1 MLPYVFVFIGA
12 VLAAVGGFWAA
23 FQQVQRAEENAALS
37 REIARKSEE
46 ISKLNQRIVA
56 LVTEQQELIL
66 GEKETFCQLT
76 LYPDPRIGWYVSTY
90 HYGSGNIYDV
100 QVLIREV
107 REDGTPVSDR
117 VRIDIGTLTSNTWPW
132 LLYPTGINGP
142 QQNLARRYF
151 QAQITQRNGT
161 SRQDIVAYPKA
172 DGRIGVGFLR
182 LEFNGKAYPPKLDR
196 LPQGGAEPVIV
207 PETEIRRI
215 LDLRKN
221 AGIDS

>member
-1 MLPYVFVFIGA
+1 MRRGVRMLPYVFVFIGA

-37 REIARKSEE
+37 PEIARKSEE

-66 GEKETFCQLT
+66 
-76 LYPDPRIGWYVSTY
+76 YPDARIGWDVSTY

-142 QQNLARRYF
+142 PRNLARRDF

-196 LPQGGAEPVIV
+196 LPQGGAEPVVV

-221 AGIDS
+221 AGIAS